1 MKKTLKITLILT
13 LLATTASGQG
23 TSFGTPNT
31 ATISSIDSVMTDSVK
46 TDSVRVDSVA
56 WSIKNNLV
64 YDATLTLNIG
74 VEAVTGRH
82 TSLQLFYGLHPWT
95 FSDNKKLRHW
105 SLMSEWRR
113 WLEEEGPMEGWFW
126 GVHLLGGEYN
136 AGGKRLPLG
145 LLKPLRRHRYEGWYV
160 GGGLSLGHA
169 WRLSHR
175 WRLEAAIGFGYIYTR
190 YHQYGY
196 ERCGPDL
203 GPASYNYVGPTKLA
217 LNVGYVI
224 RHKKS
229 NQ

>member
-113 WLEEEGPMEGWFW
+113 WLEEGPMAGWVW
-126 GVHLLGGEYN
+126 GV
-136 AGGKRLPLG
+136 A
-145 LLKPLRRHRYEGWYV
+145 
-160 GGGLSLGHA
+160 
-169 WRLSHR
+169 
-175 WRLEAAIGFGYIYTR
+175 T
-190 YHQYGY
+190 
-196 ERCGPDL
+196 
-203 GPASYNYVGPTKLA
+203 
-217 LNVGYVI
+217 
-224 RHKKS
+224 
-229 NQ
+229 